1 MSGSTGVL
9 DAVVVG
15 GGAVGA
21 ATALGLA
28 RNGHRVLLLDR
39 RPQPVFSEDAPVTRV
54 ATLNEASMQLL
65 RDLGVAE
72 AVQGRRAH
80 AFHRMT
86 VWDANSSAE
95 LHFDA
100 DELGLPV
107 LGWTVEHLAL
117 EASLWEALG
126 AAGGAVLPETGWR
139 ALDWRPDRIDLH
151 LDGGR
156 VLGARLLI
164 AADGAESA
172 LRARAGITVRRN
184 PYHMSGVVAT
194 VATRFPHQDTA
205 WQRFNGEEIL
215 AFLPLADGR
224 CSIVWSLPEFEA
236 ERVLSLD
243 DNAFAESLR
252 GAIGGR
258 LGDMLSVS
266 PRAAWPLVGRH
277 ADDYVSGRLVLVG
290 DAAHTIH
297 PLAGQ
302 GLNLGLADVRALL
315 DAVSAGAGA
324 DPAHAGSL
332 QAYTRSRRPDNE
344 LMLRS
349 MEGLRW
355 LFGSSQPPLAW
366 ARAFGVSQV
375 DRRRALK
382 RFFAFRAL
390 GQDSERVG

>member
-1 MSGSTGVL
+1 MSGSTERF

-15 GGAVGA
+15 GGAAGA

-28 RNGHRVLLLDR
+28 RDGHRVLLLDR
-39 RPQPVFSEDAPVTRV
+39 RPKPVFSEEAPVTRV
-54 ATLNEASMQLL
+54 ATLNAASMQLL
-65 RDLGVAE
+65 SDLGVAE
-72 AVQGRRAH
+72 GVLDRRGH
-80 AFHRMT
+80 AFHRME
-86 VWDANSSAE
+86 VWDANSNAE

-117 EASLWEALG
+117 ESSLWEALE
-126 AAGGAVLPETGWR
+126 AAGGTVLPETGWR
-139 ALDWRPDRIDLH
+139 ALDWWPDRIDLH
-151 LDGGR
+151 LDDGR
-156 VLGARLLI
+156 VLGAGLLV
-164 AADGAESA
+164 AADGAESG

-184 PYHMSGVVAT
+184 PYHMTGVVAT
-194 VATRFPHQDTA
+194 VATRFPHQHTA

-236 ERVLSLD
+236 EGVLSMD
-243 DNAFAESLR
+243 DTAFAESLR
-252 GAIGGR
+252 DALGGR
-258 LGDMLSVS
+258 LGDILSVS
-266 PRAAWPLVGRH
+266 TRAAWPLAGRQ
-277 ADDYVSGRLVLVG
+277 AGDYVSGRLVLVG

-315 DAVSAGAGA
+315 DAVPAGTGTDPADAGA
-324 DPAHAGSL
+324 L
-332 QAYTRSRRPDNE
+332 RAYTRSRRLDNE

-349 MEGLRW
+349 MEALRW

-366 ARAFGVSQV
+366 ARAFGVSRV
-375 DRRRALK
+375 DRHRALK

-390 GQDSERVG
+390 GQDPGQVG

>member
-1 MSGSTGVL
+1 MSGSVERF

-28 RNGHRVLLLDR
+28 RTGHRVLLLDR
-39 RPQPVFSEDAPVTRV
+39 KPKPVFSEEAPVTRV
-54 ATLNEASMQLL
+54 ATLNAASMQLL

-72 AVQGRRAH
+72 RVLDRRGY
-80 AFHRMT
+80 AFHRME

-100 DELGLPV
+100 DDLGLPV

-117 EASLWEALG
+117 ESSLWEELE
-126 AAGGAVLPETGWR
+126 AAGGAALPETGWR
-139 ALDWRPDRIDLH
+139 ALDWWPDRIDLH
-151 LDGGR
+151 LEGGR

-172 LRARAGITVRRN
+172 LRARAGIAVRRH
-184 PYHMSGVVAT
+184 PYHMTGVVAT
-194 VATRFPHQDTA
+194 AATRFPHQDTA

-224 CSIVWSLPEFEA
+224 CSIVWSLAEFEA

-243 DNAFAESLR
+243 DAAFAESLR
-252 GAIGGR
+252 DALGGR
-258 LGDMLSVS
+258 LGDILTVS
-266 PRAAWPLVGRH
+266 PRADWPLVGRQ
-277 ADDYVSGRLVLVG
+277 ARDYVSGRLALVG

-315 DAVSAGAGA
+315 DAVPYGTGA
-324 DPAHAGSL
+324 DPADATALRS
-332 QAYTRSRRPDNE
+332 YTRSRRLDNE

-355 LFGSSQPPLAW
+355 LFGSSQPPVAW
-366 ARAFGVSQV
+366 ARGFGVCQV
-375 DRRRALK
+375 DRHRALK
-382 RFFAFRAL
+382 RFFALRAL
-390 GQDSERVG
+390 GGSPAPVG